1 MQIPPLNLFVVQHCQ
16 ILEVDSQWKYIVF
29 KVQRIAHGTVFT
41 QGLYLLKTKKKNQR
55 KPTTK
60 KSQTKA
66 TRKQPHKTLD
76 FV

>member
-60 KSQTKA
+60 KKPNQNNKKKNT
-66 TRKQPHKTLD
+66 
-76 FV
+76 